1 MQRRNQLA
9 QERGFRNYSEQR
21 SNIRRV
27 RNSRDLA
34 SLPPTARLRR
44 GQALDVI
51 AVSRRD
57 GISLEAAAQ
66 QQGVSAQTV
75 AYWAGDV
82 VRRFGGSLA
91 ASASDRLYRPM
102 FVYSN
107 GSNVS
112 IDVRGSRVAS
122 DVGRYH
128 SAVGHYLATGDES
141 RLRRLTGLTVAGVE
155 LETDPDVLDDL
166 ARRGVFE
173 FESIYRLVR

>member
-21 SNIRRV
+21 STIRRV
-27 RNSRDLA
+27 RNRSDLA
-34 SLPPTARLRR
+34 SLPPTAQLRR
-44 GQALDVI
+44 QQALDVI
-51 AVSRRD
+51 AMSRRD
-57 GISLEAAAQ
+57 GISIEAASR
-66 QQGVSAQTV
+66 QQGVSTQAV
-75 AYWAGDV
+75 AYWAGDI
-82 VRRFGGSLA
+82 VRRAGGSLA
-91 ASASDRLYRPM
+91 VSASDRLYRPM

-107 GSNVS
+107 GAKVP

-128 SAVGHYLATGDES
+128 SAVGHYLATGDDS
-141 RLRRLTGLTVAGVE
+141 RLRRLSGIAVAGVE
-155 LETDPDVLDDL
+155 LETDLDVLDDL